1 LIDWL
6 SDHCLISREH
16 YFSYIQDENKFND
29 MYKHKRQYYYVK
41 WMLIINYLCWLVEIY
56 VNWNTHTHTHT
67 HTYDYDYR
75 LVWIK
80 GPFQDE
86 HNVFPLKFHLD
97 IYPEKTTDLSQV
109 TDELY
114 HIMLYRVHL
123 AINGV
128 RTPTLVVISNDC
140 IGSCKSNYHTIA
152 TTPTPSWHW
161 KKIINSRKDF
171 ESFFLLYPSKKIP
184 VIQVKKR
191 HYLPL
196 AMMEYRTILPFK
208 LALSTNQYI

>member
-41 WMLIINYLCWLVEIY
+41 RMLIINYLCWLVEIY

-75 LVWIK
+75 LMWIK

-86 HNVFPLKFHLD
+86 HNVFPLKFHLA
-97 IYPEKTTDLSQV
+97 IYPGKNHRLVASHWRTLSHNV
-109 TDELY
+109 
-114 HIMLYRVHL
+114 VSS
-123 AINGV
+123 
-128 RTPTLVVISNDC
+128 TPRHKRGSN
-140 IGSCKSNYHTIA
+140 SNFSGDKQWLH
-152 TTPTPSWHW
+152 
-161 KKIINSRKDF
+161 R
-171 ESFFLLYPSKKIP
+171 
-184 VIQVKKR
+184 
-191 HYLPL
+191 
-196 AMMEYRTILPFK
+196 
-208 LALSTNQYI
+208 